1 MFYII
6 HILAGALIAK
16 YFPSFWP
23 IVILSLISH
32 FIIDIIPHKDNILEG
47 KLSKNNYEVKI
58 TKKIIMFELSEILLG
73 LLFIIFILLKFQN
86 TLMLLGIFFSLL
98 PDISKIGYFT
108 GMKHNR
114 IFKNY
119 MHFHSIIQTDTGWF
133 FGILIQ
139 IIAAI
144 ILVLLLLS

>member
-32 FIIDIIPHKDNILEG
+32 FIIDIIPHKDNVLEE
-47 KLSKNNYEVKI
+47 KFSKRNYDVEI
-58 TKKIIMFELSEILLG
+58 TKRIAIFEISGILIG
-73 LLFIIFILLKFQN
+73 LLFITFILLKFQN
-86 TLMLLGIFFSLL
+86 ILMLLGIFFSLL

-108 GMKHNR
+108 RIKHNK

-119 MHFHSIIQTDTGWF
+119 VHFHSVIQTDTGWF

-144 ILVLLLLS
+144 TLVLLLLS